1 MEDQRILHLRT
12 LVQLSMSVLEN
23 RRGGRRSAK
32 SAITAGHP
40 ILGVFFYEEA
50 VRVADSSLPRNLQY
64 QWQSLK
70 QTQDIDLHACIGAAT
85 RRSLAEESVKE
96 DDSIEANHLAEGFS
110 LSGLGELAEMTANA
124 DRVIRFGG

>member
-1 MEDQRILHLRT
+1 MKEAFSFAL
-12 LVQLSMSVLEN
+12 LVTGHPDDSKSHRHALAF
-23 RRGGRRSAK
+23 AK